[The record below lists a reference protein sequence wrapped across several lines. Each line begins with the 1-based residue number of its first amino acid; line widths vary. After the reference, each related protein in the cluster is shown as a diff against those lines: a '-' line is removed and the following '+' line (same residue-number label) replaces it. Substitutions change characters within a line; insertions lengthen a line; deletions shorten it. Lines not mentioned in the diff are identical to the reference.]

1 MQKKSN
7 WQKLM
12 AQRDG
17 LATMAVVIAIML
29 TLAGI
34 SVSGIDKKMLKH
46 AKKESEKIEAVRD
59 SVINVRDTIN
69 AQKTNQR

>member
-17 LATMAVVIAIML
+17 LVTMAVVIAIML

-34 SVSGIDKKMLKH
+34 SVSGIDKKMLKY